1 MKKII
6 YTFLD
11 LLTIA
16 FLIGGYVFQ
25 YFTRKKLG
33 MLRWVNYQNMQIQK
47 NPVYDI
53 LKYITVAAAIV
64 LIVLII
70 VGYRKK
76 KEWKIKNCGYLSE
89 WSFWFCIKSHIWLV
103 FLSGKYRE
111 SEIPGKHGTGKFSVG
126 DWHLYHTYHHKLCGT
141 CTSGGDICNRCRS
154 GIWTGTWNH
163 LLFRSD
169 YTWGYGSICCRKI
182 FLTGHY

>member
-6 YTFLD
+6 YIFLD

-16 FLIGGYVFQ
+16 FLIGGYAFQ

-53 LKYITVAAAIV
+53 LKYIIVAAIV
-64 LIVLII
+64 LIVLSI

-76 KEWKIKNCGYLSE
+76 KELLGKIDFVMIVIMQILGISYMK
-89 WSFWFCIKSHIWLV
+89 
-103 FLSGKYRE
+103 
-111 SEIPGKHGTGKFSVG
+111 
-126 DWHLYHTYHHKLCGT
+126 LY
-141 CTSGGDICNRCRS
+141 I
-154 GIWTGTWNH
+154 
-163 LLFRSD
+163 
-169 YTWGYGSICCRKI
+169 
-182 FLTGHY
+182 

>member
-53 LKYITVAAAIV
+53 LKYITVTPAIV

-76 KEWKIKNCGYLSE
+76 KE
-89 WSFWFCIKSHIWLV
+89 
-103 FLSGKYRE
+103 
-111 SEIPGKHGTGKFSVG
+111 
-126 DWHLYHTYHHKLCGT
+126 
-141 CTSGGDICNRCRS
+141 
-154 GIWTGTWNH
+154 
-163 LLFRSD
+163 
-169 YTWGYGSICCRKI
+169 
-182 FLTGHY
+182 

>member
-6 YTFLD
+6 YIFLD

-16 FLIGGYVFQ
+16 FLIGGYAFQ

-53 LKYITVAAAIV
+53 LKYITVAAIV
-64 LIVLII
+64 LIVLSI

-76 KEWKIKNCGYLSE
+76 KELLGKIDFVMIVIMQILGISYLEITVLKSIESFPAYYFLMPFLGAATLMQIIRNGIAVGTKKNE
-89 WSFWFCIKSHIWLV
+89 
-103 FLSGKYRE
+103 
-111 SEIPGKHGTGKFSVG
+111 T
-126 DWHLYHTYHHKLCGT
+126 
-141 CTSGGDICNRCRS
+141 
-154 GIWTGTWNH
+154 
-163 LLFRSD
+163 
-169 YTWGYGSICCRKI
+169 
-182 FLTGHY
+182 

>member
-1 MKKII
+1 MTAFGSIKEKNEKII

-53 LKYITVAAAIV
+53 LKYITVTAAIV

-76 KEWKIKNCGYLSE
+76 KE
-89 WSFWFCIKSHIWLV
+89 
-103 FLSGKYRE
+103 
-111 SEIPGKHGTGKFSVG
+111 
-126 DWHLYHTYHHKLCGT
+126 
-141 CTSGGDICNRCRS
+141 
-154 GIWTGTWNH
+154 
-163 LLFRSD
+163 
-169 YTWGYGSICCRKI
+169 
-182 FLTGHY
+182 

>member
-47 NPVYDI
+47 NPV
-53 LKYITVAAAIV
+53 TAAIV

-76 KEWKIKNCGYLSE
+76 KE
-89 WSFWFCIKSHIWLV
+89 
-103 FLSGKYRE
+103 
-111 SEIPGKHGTGKFSVG
+111 
-126 DWHLYHTYHHKLCGT
+126 
-141 CTSGGDICNRCRS
+141 
-154 GIWTGTWNH
+154 
-163 LLFRSD
+163 
-169 YTWGYGSICCRKI
+169 
-182 FLTGHY
+182 

>member
-53 LKYITVAAAIV
+53 LKY
-64 LIVLII
+64 
-70 VGYRKK
+70 RKK
-76 KEWKIKNCGYLSE
+76 KELLGKIDFVMIVIMQILGISYLGITVLKSIESFPAYYFLMPFLGAATLMQIIRNGIAVGTKKNE
-89 WSFWFCIKSHIWLV
+89 K
-103 FLSGKYRE
+103 
-111 SEIPGKHGTGKFSVG
+111 
-126 DWHLYHTYHHKLCGT
+126 
-141 CTSGGDICNRCRS
+141 
-154 GIWTGTWNH
+154 
-163 LLFRSD
+163 
-169 YTWGYGSICCRKI
+169 
-182 FLTGHY
+182 

>member
-53 LKYITVAAAIV
+53 LKYITVTAAIV
-64 LIVLII
+64 LIVLILWDI
-70 VGYRKK
+70 GRKK
-76 KEWKIKNCGYLSE
+76 NEK
-89 WSFWFCIKSHIWLV
+89 
-103 FLSGKYRE
+103 
-111 SEIPGKHGTGKFSVG
+111 
-126 DWHLYHTYHHKLCGT
+126 
-141 CTSGGDICNRCRS
+141 
-154 GIWTGTWNH
+154 
-163 LLFRSD
+163 
-169 YTWGYGSICCRKI
+169 
-182 FLTGHY
+182 

>member
-1 MKKII
+1 MKKNI

-33 MLRWVNYQNMQIQK
+33 MLRWVNYQNIQIQK

-64 LIVLII
+64 LIVLI
-70 VGYRKK
+70 VMGYRKK
-76 KEWKIKNCGYLSE
+76 KELLGKIDFVMIVIMQILGISYLGITVLKSIESFPAYYFLMPFLGAATLMQIIRNGIAVGIKKNE
-89 WSFWFCIKSHIWLV
+89 K
-103 FLSGKYRE
+103 
-111 SEIPGKHGTGKFSVG
+111 
-126 DWHLYHTYHHKLCGT
+126 
-141 CTSGGDICNRCRS
+141 
-154 GIWTGTWNH
+154 
-163 LLFRSD
+163 
-169 YTWGYGSICCRKI
+169 
-182 FLTGHY
+182 

>member
-6 YTFLD
+6 YIFLD

-53 LKYITVAAAIV
+53 LKYIIVAAIV
-64 LIVLII
+64 LIVLSIVIMQILGISYLEITVLKSIESFPAYYFLMPFLGAATLMQII
-70 VGYRKK
+70 RNGIAVGTKK
-76 KEWKIKNCGYLSE
+76 NE
-89 WSFWFCIKSHIWLV
+89 
-103 FLSGKYRE
+103 
-111 SEIPGKHGTGKFSVG
+111 T
-126 DWHLYHTYHHKLCGT
+126 
-141 CTSGGDICNRCRS
+141 
-154 GIWTGTWNH
+154 
-163 LLFRSD
+163 
-169 YTWGYGSICCRKI
+169 
-182 FLTGHY
+182 

>member
-16 FLIGGYVFQ
+16 FLIGGFVFQ

-76 KEWKIKNCGYLSE
+76 KELLGKIDFVMIVIMQILGIIYLGITVLKSMEVLPAYYFLMPLIGAATLMQIIRNGIAVGIKKNE
-89 WSFWFCIKSHIWLV
+89 K
-103 FLSGKYRE
+103 
-111 SEIPGKHGTGKFSVG
+111 
-126 DWHLYHTYHHKLCGT
+126 
-141 CTSGGDICNRCRS
+141 
-154 GIWTGTWNH
+154 
-163 LLFRSD
+163 
-169 YTWGYGSICCRKI
+169 
-182 FLTGHY
+182 

>member
-25 YFTRKKLG
+25 YFTRKKTG
-33 MLRWVNYQNMQIQK
+33 DHQNMQIQK

-53 LKYITVAAAIV
+53 LKYITAAAMV

-76 KEWKIKNCGYLSE
+76 KNC
-89 WSFWFCIKSHIWLV
+89 
-103 FLSGKYRE
+103 
-111 SEIPGKHGTGKFSVG
+111 
-126 DWHLYHTYHHKLCGT
+126 
-141 CTSGGDICNRCRS
+141 
-154 GIWTGTWNH
+154 
-163 LLFRSD
+163 
-169 YTWGYGSICCRKI
+169 WGR
-182 FLTGHY
+182 